1 MNDNIVIL
9 KHTKEATEPETVYL
23 QCVQM
28 PNGEIIHQGK
38 TVSTHNRSKDFIYK
52 L

>member
-1 MNDNIVIL
+1 MDNFKII
-9 KHTKEATEPETVYL
+9 KHTEEATEPETVYL

-38 TVSTHNRSKDFIYK
+38 AISTHKRSKEFIYK